1 MGILEARGRQDKI
14 AFAQYRAVAWTTGVV
29 LASMTLYAIGV
40 YVLGVEKTGLYM
52 YGWQLHGLLYMIFLA
67 YVARISIRERWPMVQ
82 TVLVAL
88 SGTVPAWGI
97 LMERKLTSL
106 RAATEVSDPRE

>member
-1 MGILEARGRQDKI
+1 MGILEARGRQDNI
-14 AFAQYRAVAWTTGVV
+14 AFAQYRAVAWTTGAV
-29 LASMTLYAIGV
+29 LASMTIYAAAVYLFGV
-40 YVLGVEKTGLYM
+40 AKGSLYM

-67 YVARISIRERWPMVQ
+67 YVARISIRERWPMLQ

-97 LMERKLTSL
+97 LMERRLTAIRKS
-106 RAATEVSDPRE
+106 A